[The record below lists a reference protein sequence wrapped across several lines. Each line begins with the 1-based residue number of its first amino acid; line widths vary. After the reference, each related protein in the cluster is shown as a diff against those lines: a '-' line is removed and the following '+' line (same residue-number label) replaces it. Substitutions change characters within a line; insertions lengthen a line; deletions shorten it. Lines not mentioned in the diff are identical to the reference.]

1 MKEITNAIVEGV
13 EESLTTY
20 IGQIMAVYDAEDG
33 ISFSIPV
40 KLTPGRNGAVQVETG
55 INFIE
60 KRVKDSNVRVVE
72 RNQLPLPGMEA
83 KGYRLTKAGAE

>member
-1 MKEITNAIVEGV
+1 MMNEVTEAITEGV
-13 EESLTTY
+13 KENLTTY

-60 KRVKDSNVRVVE
+60 KRVKDSNIRVVE
-72 RNQLPLPGMEA
+72 RSQLPLPGMEERRYA
-83 KGYRLTKAGAE
+83 LK